1 MKVLVGFLVGLAIG
15 CTGGAYLYAKYSS
28 RDCST
33 NPPFEESIVV
43 NDHGAQ
49 GASHVDFGVS
59 GPAFLRLD
67 RLDNPSMSRYCI
79 EVLYA
84 SSCDEVERRF
94 DDTSLVYFRP
104 HCQSSIMAL
113 EFVLVGDDA
122 EDLSLFYVD
131 GRVTQS
137 REEARTWVANDPLC
151 SISDISDPS
160 Q

>member
-15 CTGGAYLYAKYSS
+15 CTGGTYLYAKYSS
-28 RDCST
+28 KSCSI
-33 NPPFEESIVV
+33 NPLFEETIVV

-67 RLDNPSMSRYCI
+67 RLDSPSFSRYCI
-79 EVLYA
+79 EVMYA
-84 SSCDEVERRF
+84 SSCNIIERQF
-94 DDTSLVYFRP
+94 DDTALVYFRP
-104 HCQSSIMAL
+104 HCQSSTVAL
-113 EFVLVGDDA
+113 EFVLVGDGVD
-122 EDLSLFYVD
+122 DLSLFYVD
-131 GRVTQS
+131 GRITQS

-151 SISDISDPS
+151 SISSISDHN